1 MKFVCIDVDEHG
13 HSFFRDTELPQ
24 SGVPRR
30 ISSKNQDVK
39 YWKMSLSQPGHS
51 ADFKTADDLMFVAV
65 FSGQMNVTVSNGD
78 TRCFVRGDMFTLFDT
93 RGQGHMLRVVGEEPC
108 HALYVALHDRG
119 TFS

>member
-13 HSFFRDTELPQ
+13 HSYFRETDLPQ

-51 ADFKTADDLMFVAV
+51 ADFKTAEDLMFVAV
-65 FSGQMNVTVSNGD
+65 FSGQMNITVSNGE
-78 TRCFVRGDMFTLFDT
+78 TRHFVRGDMFTLFDT
-93 RGQGHMLRVVGEEPC
+93 RGQGHMVHVVGEEAC
-108 HALYVALHDRG
+108 HALYVALHDKG